1 MQLININSSFS
12 LWKDIIAGV
21 PQRSVLGSL
30 LFNTCINKIFLF
42 VDTAFLGNNGD
53 DTTLYSI
60 QNNSKSNQ
68 AILNYSF
75 ITLKKWFYENYMV
88 LNQSKFFY
96 ISLGSKSEI
105 NDFVLEDTTNI
116 EAWGPRNNDWH

>member
-12 LWKDIIAGV
+12 LWKDIIVGV

-30 LFNTCINKIFLF
+30 LFNTCINNIFLF
-42 VDTAFLGNNGD
+42 VDTAFLGNNAD

-68 AILNYSF
+68 AILNYNF

-105 NDFVLEDTTNI
+105 NDFVLEDITNI
-116 EAWGPRNNDWH
+116 EA